1 MTLKTAVTW
10 WCLGML
16 TQKRYKALKQ
26 VYGDLDAA
34 LQEISPLMLRELG
47 CKEEAAE
54 KALTRLRDFQA
65 DAYIAA
71 MEKKDVGLLSI
82 EDERY
87 PYRLREVADAPLFLS
102 YRGDLSLLDH
112 ALIGVVGT
120 RAMSPYGQRIVETF
134 VPVFVRAHLM
144 TVSGLAL
151 GIDSQVALQTMKA
164 CGRTVAVLGNGLA
177 SIYPASNRR
186 LGEKIVQEGG
196 LLLSEFPLEMPPDTY
211 TFPSRNRI
219 IAGLTEGTLVCE
231 APEGSGS
238 VITAELALD
247 YNREVFA
254 VPGSIFDPNFAGCH
268 TLIMNGHAHLVTQPE
283 DVLNILGILVPGE
296 KALPAYTPETPEE
309 RSVYSALTALP
320 QTTDLLIEKTGRPAA
335 DVSVA
340 LTMLEL
346 AGASQQLPDG
356 TWIRR

>member
-1 MTLKTAVTW
+1 MTLTSAVTW
-10 WCLGML
+10 WWLDVL
-16 TQKRYKALKQ
+16 TPRRYKALKQ
-26 VYGDLDAA
+26 VYGDLDLA
-34 LQEISPLMLRELG
+34 LQEISPLMLSELG
-47 CKEEAAE
+47 LKEEAVE
-54 KALTRLRDFQA
+54 KVLTKLRDFRL
-65 DAYIAA
+65 DAYLAA
-71 MEKKDVGLLSI
+71 MQKHGVRLLTI
-82 EDERY
+82 EDDLY

-120 RAMSPYGQRIVETF
+120 RAMSAYGQRIVEAF

-164 CGRTVAVLGNGLA
+164 CGRTVAVLGGGLS
-177 SIYPASNRR
+177 SIHPPSNRR
-186 LGEKIVQEGG
+186 LAEQIVKEGG
-196 LLLSEFPLEMPPDTY
+196 LLLSEFPLDMPPDKY

-268 TLIMNGHAHLVTQPE
+268 TLIMNGQAHLVTQPE
-283 DVLNILGILVPGE
+283 DVLNILGILSPGE
-296 KALPAYTPETPEE
+296 KSLPAYDPKTPEE
-309 RSVYSALTALP
+309 RSIYSALTALP
-320 QTTDLLIEKTGRPAA
+320 QTTDLLIEKTGRSAS

-346 AGASQQLPDG
+346 AGAAQVLPDG